1 MAIRKYSLWF
11 MPAGATKQKF
21 SQLIARLAED
31 YASPKFPPH
40 ITLLGSIEAGEEEM
54 ISHAQALASLIH
66 PFLAKLIDITYTDY
80 YYRALFARVEPSA
93 ELLAAYRRVLEIFPD
108 IQKADYMPH
117 LSLLYG
123 DFFLETKKEMIEKI
137 GASFLDEF
145 EVDTLHLY
153 LTEGAVST
161 WESKGTFPLQR

>member
-11 MPAGATKQKF
+11 MPTGIVEQKF

-31 YASPKFPPH
+31 YAAPKFPPH

-54 ISHAQALASLIH
+54 ISRSQELASLIH
-66 PFLAKLIDITYTDY
+66 PFPVKLIDIAHTDY

-93 ELLAAYRRVLEIFPD
+93 ELLAAYQRALEIFPD
-108 IQKADYMPH
+108 SHRADYMPH
-117 LSLLYG
+117 LSLIYG